1 MTVTNAER
9 TRLRCRLDLD
19 LLVFDG
25 DRDMRTAL
33 LADQELAA
41 VLAEGGPASSVT
53 SARRDLLLSSLRL
66 TEKIA
71 PDFFRALSKAVT
83 RLGIDTPVEAFCVPD
98 PMINAFVLP
107 PEHGRVLLG
116 ISSTALEQ
124 LDEGELTFVLGHELG
139 HALFDHFV
147 LTPELFEGHEG
158 VAPVQLAR
166 LYAWKRYA
174 ELSADR
180 VGLVCCED
188 PETVVRAFFKLTSG
202 LSSQKYL
209 QNAKECALQYAELAS
224 EKLES
229 VEADW
234 FSTHPYSPLR
244 VRAVDV
250 FSRSKTFHQ
259 LLSKQGGDLDEG
271 ALEKEI
277 KDIMRVM
284 DPSFLDDKGD
294 SNQTVREFLALSGM
308 AVAMADGTLADAEAA
323 LLETW
328 VGKDG
333 VLPDGR
339 ALQDLDQNEFEKR
352 FGELSQK
359 ISLQL
364 PPAKRYKIVEDLV
377 AIALS
382 DEELHEHEIAAVADI
397 AMAIGVD
404 PMFVEETLSR
414 MSGPLD

>member
-1 MTVTNAER
+1 MMER

-25 DRDMRTAL
+25 DRDMRAALTADED
-33 LADQELAA
+33 LALVLGEMVQE
-41 VLAEGGPASSVT
+41 SSVT

-71 PDFFRALSKAVT
+71 PDFFRALGKAVT
-83 RLGIDTPVEAFCVPD
+83 RLGIDARVEAFCVPE

-107 PEHGRVLLG
+107 PEHGRVLIG
-116 ISSTALEQ
+116 ISSAALEQ

-147 LTPELFEGHEG
+147 LTPELFEGNED

-209 QNAKECALQYAELAS
+209 QNAKECAAQYAELAS

-244 VRAVDV
+244 VRAIDV
-250 FSRSKTFHQ
+250 FARSTTFQQ
-259 LLSKQGGDLDEG
+259 LLGKDGGELGES

-284 DPSFLDDKGD
+284 DPSFLDDTGD
-294 SNQTVREFLALSGM
+294 ANQNVREFLALSGM
-308 AVAMADGTLADAEAA
+308 AVAMADGTLADAEAE

-328 VGKDG
+328 VGKNG

-339 ALQDLDQNEFEKR
+339 SLQDLDQNEFEKR
-352 FGELSQK
+352 FGDLSQK
-359 ISLQL
+359 LTLQL
-364 PPAKRYKIVEDLV
+364 PSAKRYKIVEDLV

-382 DEELHEHEIAAVADI
+382 DAELHEHEIAAVADV
-397 AMAIGVD
+397 AVAIGVD
-404 PMFVEETLSR
+404 PMFVEETLQR
-414 MSGPLD
+414 MSGALD